1 VPRYL
6 VFGCTKYYPLGG
18 WDDFRG
24 SFNTLE
30 DAEEFAEES
39 KNKWDWIQIVDLYTM
54 ERVDEND

>member
-1 VPRYL
+1 